1 MAIATLNFFSS
12 SLRKQTAFNI
22 ILPEIEGHNGPFP
35 VFYLLHGL
43 SDDYSMWQRKTSIG
57 RYVQMLPLIVVMPDG
72 GRGFY
77 CDAEEGFAYESAIVR
92 DLIPFVD
99 RMFHTVAEKR
109 GRCIGGLSMGGYGAL
124 KLALKFPELFA
135 SANGH
140 SGAYGFGHGLWR
152 AEETEFARITGP
164 NPIGGPNDCFALA
177 QAALTKLSAWIA
189 ARAIFCSTTTA
200 RFTSIWTRWESRT
213 SISKRWARTTGTTGT
228 STFKARC
235 VFTPSIWASPNQ
247 KCGLEVVL
255 WERGHPARTG
265 REAAL

>member
-177 QAALTKLSAWIA
+177 QAALTKGAPLPALRMDCGTSDFLLDHN
-189 ARAIFCSTTTA
+189 RAFHEHLDALGIPHEYLEA
-200 RFTSIWTRWESRT
+200 LGAHNWDYWDKHVQGALRFHAKHLG
-213 SISKRWARTTGTTGT
+213 ISKPKMRA
-228 STFKARC
+228 
-235 VFTPSIWASPNQ
+235 
-247 KCGLEVVL
+247 
-255 WERGHPARTG
+255 
-265 REAAL
+265 